1 MQGSCLAWA
10 SLVLL
15 LPVLPAQVRKTQPV
29 GLVMGAG
36 ATVARGKAPAA
47 AVKPGEILFAGDVL
61 KAGAASSA
69 AFLFCP
75 EKYSAALSA
84 NGEAAL
90 TESQVQVKA
99 GELVGRKSVAACYLP
114 EVQKL
119 SVASQ
124 QHYGVMLT
132 RGSGAAAPKGTL
144 ADRIK
149 ALSEEKRKEL
159 EAVLASAAG
168 SDTAAVVSRA
178 TALEK
183 AGLSYDAG
191 ELYREVAKQ
200 WPEAAWV
207 KKKIVEIED
216 VLLKQQAH

>member
-1 MQGSCLAWA
+1 MQGSRLAWV

-36 ATVARGKAPAA
+36 ATVVRGKAPAA

-61 KAGAASSA
+61 KAGSASA

-75 EKYSAALSA
+75 EKYSAALSP

-90 TESQVQVKA
+90 TESQVQVKS
-99 GELVGRKSVAACYLP
+99 GELVGRRTVAACYLP

-144 ADRIK
+144 AERVK
-149 ALSEEKRKEL
+149 ALPEEKRKEVD
-159 EAVLASAAG
+159 AMLATATGADPVNVVARAA
-168 SDTAAVVSRA
+168 
-178 TALEK
+178 ALEK
-183 AGLSYDAG
+183 AGLLYDAG
-191 ELYREVAKQ
+191 ELYREAARQ
-200 WPEAAWV
+200 WTEAAWL

-216 VLLKQQAH
+216 ALLKQQAH

>member
-1 MQGSCLAWA
+1 MQGSRLAWA
-10 SLVLL
+10 SLALL
-15 LPVLPAQVRKTQPV
+15 LPVAPAQVRKSQPV

-36 ATVARGKAPAA
+36 ATVARGKTAAA

-61 KAGAASSA
+61 KAGSASA

-90 TESQVQVKA
+90 TESQVQVKS

-119 SVASQ
+119 SLASQ
-124 QHYGVMLT
+124 QHYGVMMT
-132 RGSGAAAPKGTL
+132 RGSSAAAPKGTM
-144 ADRIK
+144 ADRVK
-149 ALSEEKRKEL
+149 ALPDDKRKEL
-159 EAVLASAAG
+159 EPVLTAAAG
-168 SDTAAVVSRA
+168 PDPVAVVARA
-178 TALEK
+178 AALEK
-183 AGLSYDAG
+183 AGLLYDAG
-191 ELYREVAKQ
+191 ELYREAANH
-200 WPEAAWV
+200 WTDAAWL

-216 VLLKQQAH
+216 ALLKQQAH

>member
-1 MQGSCLAWA
+1 MRGSRLAWMA
-10 SLVLL
+10 LALL
-15 LPVLPAQVRKTQPV
+15 MPVLPAQLRKTQPV

-36 ATVARGKAPAA
+36 AQVARGKAPAA
-47 AVKPGEILFAGDVL
+47 TVKPGEILFAGDVL
-61 KAGAASSA
+61 KAGSASA

-90 TESQVQVKA
+90 TDSQVQVKS
-99 GELVGRKSVAACYLP
+99 GELVGRKTVAACYLP

-149 ALSEEKRKEL
+149 ALPDDKHREL
-159 EAVLASAAG
+159 EAHLATAEG
-168 SDTAAVVSRA
+168 SDPVAVVARA

-183 AGLSYDAG
+183 AGLLYDAG
-191 ELYREVAKQ
+191 ELYREAAQQ
-200 WPEAAWV
+200 WPEAAWL
-207 KKKIVEIED
+207 KKKIVEVED
-216 VLLKQQAH
+216 ALLKQQGR

>member
-1 MQGSCLAWA
+1 MQGSRLAWA
-10 SLVLL
+10 SLALL

-47 AVKPGEILFAGDVL
+47 AVKPGEILFAGDIL
-61 KAGAASSA
+61 KAGSASA

-84 NGEAAL
+84 NGEATL

-99 GELVGRKSVAACYLP
+99 GELVGRRNVAACYLP

-149 ALSEEKRKEL
+149 ALPDEKRHEL
-159 EAVLASAAG
+159 EPLLAAAPG
-168 SDTAAVVSRA
+168 NDPVSVVARAA
-178 TALEK
+178 ALEK
-183 AGLSYDAG
+183 AGLLYDAG
-191 ELYREVAKQ
+191 ESYREAAKQ

-216 VLLKQQAH
+216 ALLKQQAR